1 MDEMERFDEY
11 SGQFRL
17 EECVQKA
24 RRTALLAADAAW
36 AAVRAA
42 ESAIDSALLLR
53 KRREA
58 LLREQAAGK
67 PQNRIRIR
75 STKEMLAPDPG
86 PPRPRAKEGSWPVEG
101 RRRSRLFFSSFST
114 SEI

>member
-1 MDEMERFDEY
+1 M
-11 SGQFRL
+11 
-17 EECVQKA
+17 QKA
-24 RRTALLAADAAW
+24 RRAALLAADAAW

-42 ESAIDSALLLR
+42 ESAIDSAHLLR
-53 KRREA
+53 QRQEA
-58 LLREQAAGK
+58 LAREQQAGR

-75 STKEMLAPDPG
+75 TMKEMLAPDPG

-114 SEI
+114 SDL